1 MMLASLQP
9 PSMNAGFVLK
19 FVPSTRT
26 RDRRN
31 RATCSA
37 KVVNHRWNCS
47 LDIDAVLSNQ
57 RSSITSLD
65 GRSMI
70 SPQSSSYT
78 DFESAIAFP
87 PCSRFLGCR
96 LGSGR
101 NAQKRSFALP
111 GQVEGCDADA
121 QPQVERTRELEV
133 MIGGPLGN
141 RGQDRA
147 PMAPSLHE
155 EPSKARRKRQPR
167 RLRTKHRMT
176 PPGPR
181 VLGESVEDRGRRPF
195 DDDVEGNIDGRPRR
209 FHARPATLD
218 AVSEAEDSGNPARR
232 QGIEPAAVDLP
243 QRDRVQVVTS
253 LATPLPAGDQASLRK
268 YREVPHHGDSRD
280 AEVCC
285 DLASYSRPFQQ

>member
-101 NAQKRSFALP
+101 NAQTGSLFD
-111 GQVEGCDADA
+111 EG
-121 QPQVERTRELEV
+121 P
-133 MIGGPLGN
+133 
-141 RGQDRA
+141 
-147 PMAPSLHE
+147 
-155 EPSKARRKRQPR
+155 EP
-167 RLRTKHRMT
+167 TCH
-176 PPGPR
+176 
-181 VLGESVEDRGRRPF
+181 
-195 DDDVEGNIDGRPRR
+195 
-209 FHARPATLD
+209 
-218 AVSEAEDSGNPARR
+218 
-232 QGIEPAAVDLP
+232 
-243 QRDRVQVVTS
+243 
-253 LATPLPAGDQASLRK
+253 
-268 YREVPHHGDSRD
+268 
-280 AEVCC
+280 
-285 DLASYSRPFQQ
+285 